1 MGREGVLSSN
11 LKAQQTP
18 DLRAGHKSP
27 LGFKIEERGSDRDWY
42 FVQGRLCVCVYSV
55 FKRMHRAA
63 LHVYLQSCF
72 NFTVTL
78 LCFLAIENSECFT

>member
-42 FVQGRLCVCVYSV
+42 FVRGRLCVCTVCLNACIELHFV
-55 FKRMHRAA
+55 CICRAA
-63 LHVYLQSCF
+63 LISP
-72 NFTVTL
+72 
-78 LCFLAIENSECFT
+78 